1 MKKIAGEYISTQSI
15 LEILEHWQQAR
26 SRLNDAE
33 IAENLR
39 CAVDLVELLRAVG
52 IKPQENLYRNR
63 QKNPLASYESGD
75 VIE

>member
-1 MKKIAGEYISTQSI
+1 MNETIGYVSTQDI
-15 LEILEHWQQAR
+15 VGILEHWQQAR

-52 IKPQENLYRNR
+52 VKPEEGLYRN
-63 QKNPLASYESGD
+63 PGVAT
-75 VIE
+75 